1 MVCRTHKY
9 SNGGQVKSYADGGRV
24 RGKGS
29 ALADAAPA
37 KVREAT
43 KQPPMRKPKKG
54 GKPKRVGQ

>member
-24 RGKGS
+24 NSGGS
-29 ALADAAPA
+29 EASAAAHA

-43 KQPPMRKPKKG
+43 KQPPLRKPKRGK
-54 GKPKRVGQ
+54 KPKRIGS